1 MTVLLVLFTFAAF
14 LLIDQGRLQ
23 PGWRILFLRGERHRR
38 LRRVARAVMVN
49 Q

>member
-1 MTVLLVLFTFAAF
+1 MVAQILRDREAT
-14 LLIDQGRLQ
+14 DQGRLQ